1 MKIGII
7 FALKEELNELL
18 KILTLKKET
27 KKYDL
32 TFYECTLDNKE
43 IILVESGMG
52 KVNSARAAQVLIDIM
67 NVNYILNVGV
77 AGSLDS
83 NLKVCDIVVGEKLV
97 QYDYDVEP
105 LGYKKS
111 EIPGIGVYIN
121 SDEYLLKLSKDIET
135 ETNTYFG
142 IIASGDKFITDE
154 EMSKKIASEYNAICC
169 EMEGAAISQVCY
181 LSKVPFIVIRAISDS
196 INGNN
201 ELSFEEFLSISSKKV
216 CDFVHKL
223 LVKIG

>member
-97 QYDYDVEP
+97 QHDYDIKP

-121 SDEYLLKLSKDIET
+121 SDEYLLKLSKDIEA

-142 IIASGDKFITDE
+142 IIASGDIFITDE